1 MARLVRTAFMAPL
14 VAGVAQAAGATSIHS
29 PSVAVALWQDP
40 ASQEEEVRDTSVLF
54 SSHDLLEFTIEFD
67 WRTVTRDIDTLEA
80 REHLAVLVYTDEAGG
95 ERRLDIKVRTRG
107 HFRRLRRNCNFPPLW
122 LNFPKAQM
130 TGTVFQNQ
138 NRIKLYSHCQNGRD
152 YYEQYVIQEYL
163 ANRLLNTVMDM
174 SLRVR
179 LARVTYVDTEGNED
193 TLTKFAFLSEHKS
206 ELEDRTNMEEMEVM
220 GMSGR
225 HVDPHTMGIVSMFEY
240 VIGNADWSVPTLHN
254 IIVFEGQ
261 DLEYYAIPYDF
272 DCTGIV
278 NPRYARRCAGMIC
291 TDDMLQRDIPCRWR
305 VRERLYRGFCGTGSD
320 DEQLAQLQPFID
332 IFMEKKDEIYALY
345 TENEYLEEDRVKDT
359 IEYLDDF
366 YELVEDEGDM
376 QREFVRK
383 CRR

>member
-1 MARLVRTAFMAPL
+1 M
-14 VAGVAQAAGATSIHS
+14 Q
-29 PSVAVALWQDP
+29 
-40 ASQEEEVRDTSVLF
+40 DTSVLL

-80 REHLAVLVYTDEAGG
+80 QEHPAVLVYTDEAGV
-95 ERRLDIKVRTRG
+95 ERRFDIKVRTRG
-107 HFRRLRRNCNFPPLW
+107 HFRRNRRNCNFPPLW

-163 ANRLLNTVMDM
+163 ANRLLNTVTDM

-225 HVDPHTMGIVSMFEY
+225 EIDPHTMGIVSMFEY

-254 IIVFEGQ
+254 IILFEGQ
-261 DLEYYAIPYDF
+261 DFEHYAVPYDF

-332 IFMEKKDEIYALY
+332 IFTEKKDEIYALY
-345 TENEYLEEDRVKDT
+345 TENEYL
-359 IEYLDDF
+359 
-366 YELVEDEGDM
+366 
-376 QREFVRK
+376 
-383 CRR
+383 

>member
-1 MARLVRTAFMAPL
+1 MARLVRTVFLAPL
-14 VAGVAQAAGATSIHS
+14 VAGVAQAAGATAIHT

-40 ASQEEEVRDTSVLF
+40 ASQEEEVQDTSVLL

-80 REHLAVLVYTDEAGG
+80 QEHPAVLVYTDEAGG

-107 HFRRLRRNCNFPPLW
+107 HFRRIRRNCNFPPLW

-138 NRIKLYSHCQNGRD
+138 NRIKLYNHCQNGRD
-152 YYEQYVIQEYL
+152 DYEQYVIQEYL
-163 ANRLLNTVMDM
+163 ANRLLNTVMDL

-193 TLTKFAFLSEHKS
+193 TLTKFAFLSEHKN

-225 HVDPHTMGIVSMFEY
+225 DVDPHTMGIVSMFQY
-240 VIGNADWSVPTLHN
+240 VIGNADWAVPTLHN
-254 IIVFEGQ
+254 IILFEGQ
-261 DLEYYAIPYDF
+261 NLEYYAVPYDF

-278 NPRYARRCAGMIC
+278 NPRYASRCAGMIC
-291 TDDMLQRDIPCRWR
+291 TDYMLERNFPCRRR
-305 VRERLYRGFCGTGSD
+305 VTERLYRGFCGTGSV

-332 IFMEKKDEIYALY
+332 IFTEKKDEIYALY

-376 QREFVRK
+376 QSEFVRK